1 MTLDILYFAWVRERI
16 GTAKETV
23 DTSAVTVAD
32 LLTELR
38 NREERYALALSDLSA
53 VRVAVDQDL
62 ADMDAPLA
70 KAREVAIF
78 PPMTGG

>member
-1 MTLDILYFAWVRERI
+1 MTLDILYFAWVRERV

-23 DTSAVTVAD
+23 DTSAETVAD
-32 LLTELR
+32 LLAELR

-53 VRVAVDQDL
+53 VRVAVDQNL
-62 ADMDAPLA
+62 VDMDAPLA
-70 KAREVAIF
+70 NAREVAIF

>member
-23 DTSAVTVAD
+23 DTSALTVAD

-38 NREERYALALSDLSA
+38 NREERYALALSDLTA

-62 ADMDAPLA
+62 VDMDAPLA
-70 KAREVAIF
+70 NAREVAIF